1 MPPRH
6 HQRAASAA
14 ASASHHQSLLM
25 HILVLM
31 IAITSDLQLKLA
43 AVTSASVVAECVSL
57 FSTQVHVQLQINGIL
72 RHK

>member
-1 MPPRH
+1 
-6 HQRAASAA
+6 
-14 ASASHHQSLLM
+14 M